1 VIPDPD
7 PDPDLEPLSAELPEP
22 SSRSR
27 QQPPVADLRMSV
39 QRSFF
44 VICTVVALA
53 GALAVALM
61 SGSDVS
67 MRLGGA
73 AIFAAGLASGW
84 MLSRLLRRFVSRA
97 DDREQRVARRLA
109 LGAQRVSTAT
119 EARYRELF
127 SRIPTPL
134 VLHRAGRVVD
144 ANPAALALFGHEGLA
159 SLSGADLLQAYADGD
174 SRERARRAF
183 ESLETQPAGAAD
195 ALSDYRLETKDGRR
209 VAVRST
215 SVHVETDGG
224 PAVLS
229 IYFDDTERQAAE
241 EAVRRSEAM
250 LSHLVATSPDVII
263 LTDLATGCYTMVNRT
278 FERVTG
284 YTASEV
290 VGHGSLELGVW
301 ADPEDRSRFFV
312 LLREHGSVQDLPTR
326 FTTKDGRQVSM
337 LVSGARFTMDRHEY
351 LVINARDEAES
362 ARRARSALLAD
373 VSHELRT
380 PLNGIIGLAQL
391 ARDPGVDE
399 ERRRQYLDQ
408 VLESTRSLADSV
420 SDILDLQ
427 KIEAGKLRL
436 EVAQFDLGALLRWL
450 QRLYGTL
457 PEGRDLRLVFDTGP
471 GVEGLAVGDE
481 RRVRQIVGNF
491 LGNAVKF
498 TAHGEVRVVSRRID
512 ATRVRFEVRGTGPGI
527 PAEMQP
533 ELFNPFSQAD
543 VSMTLRFGGTGLGL
557 SICRELATLM
567 GGTAGLESAFGHGSL
582 FWAELPLP
590 PVRCE
595 ATASRP
601 LAPHDRGELH
611 GMRVL
616 LAEDN
621 PVNALIAVTLLK
633 RWGVDVSK
641 AGDGAQALEAARRAA
656 GEGQPFDAVLMD
668 MQMPVMN
675 GYEATRRLREDPA
688 TARLPIIALTAAAL
702 VSERQQAL
710 DAGVDDFLTKP
721 IDAERLRVTL
731 KRWITE
737 RRVG

>member
-1 VIPDPD
+1 MIPD
-7 PDPDLEPLSAELPEP
+7 PDPDLEPLSAERPEP

-27 QQPPVADLRMSV
+27 QPPPAADLRMSV

-53 GALAVALM
+53 GALAIALM

-67 MRLGGA
+67 VRLGGA
-73 AIFAAGLASGW
+73 AMFAAGLASGW

-97 DDREQRVARRLA
+97 DDREQRSARQPA
-109 LGAQRVSTAT
+109 LGAQWVPTAT

-144 ANPAALALFGHEGLA
+144 ANPAALALFGHEGVA

-195 ALSDYRLETKDGRR
+195 ALGDYRLETKDGRR

-229 IYFDDTERQAAE
+229 IYVDDTERQAAQ

-263 LTDLATGCYTMVNRT
+263 LTDLATGCYAMVNRT

-284 YTASEV
+284 YTAAEV

-301 ADPEDRSRFFV
+301 ADPEDRSRFFA

-326 FTTKDGRQVSM
+326 FTTKDGRPVSM
-337 LVSGARFTMDRHEY
+337 LVSGARFTMDRREY

-408 VLESTRSLADSV
+408 VLESTRSLADV
-420 SDILDLQ
+420 ISDILDLQ

-436 EVAQFDLGALLRWL
+436 EVAQFDLGALLRSL

-491 LGNAVKF
+491 LGNAVKL

-543 VSMTLRFGGTGLGL
+543 VSMTRRFGGAGLGL

-567 GGTAGLESAFGHGSL
+567 GGTVGLESAFGHGSL

-590 PVRCE
+590 PVRGE

-668 MQMPVMN
+668 IQMPVMN

-702 VSERQQAL
+702 LSERQQAL

-731 KRWITE
+731 RRWITE